1 VSHDVPPSPTRGQ
14 ASRALRITTWNVN
27 SIRLRLDGLARLVR
41 EVDPDV
47 LCLQETKVRNDLFP
61 VLELRALGF
70 EHQLLHGQPGYH
82 GVAILS
88 RIPLEEPRRL
98 DWCGKIDCRHAV
110 AMLPGGIELHNLY
123 VPAGGDLPDRA
134 LNPKFGH
141 KLDFLAELTDWFR
154 QSRQTRR
161 RAMLVGDLN
170 VAPLETD
177 VWNHKQLLKVV
188 SHTPIEVAALGALQA
203 SQDWIDAVRRFV
215 PPSERL
221 YTWWSYRAF
230 DWAASDRGRRLD
242 HVWVTPNLSPQ
253 LLGIEVM
260 RAARGWRQPS
270 DHVPVTVDL
279 EIAESSIG
287 AGPAGGV
294 GIRET
299 VAEFPCSRS
308 GKPSI

>member
-1 VSHDVPPSPTRGQ
+1 VTYDPPSSQTEGQ
-14 ASRALRITTWNVN
+14 TSRVLRITTWNVN
-27 SIRLRLDGLARLVR
+27 SIRLRMEGLGRLVR
-41 EVDPDV
+41 EADPDV

-61 VLELRALGF
+61 ALELRALGF

-88 RIPLEEPRRL
+88 RIPLKEPRRL
-98 DWCGKIDCRHAV
+98 DWCGKIDCRHIV
-110 AMLPGGIELHNLY
+110 ALLPGDIELHNVY
-123 VPAGGDLPDRA
+123 VPAGGDLPDIE
-134 LNPKFGH
+134 LNPKFRH
-141 KLDFLAELTDWFR
+141 KLEFLAALTDWFR
-154 QSRQTRR
+154 QCRETGRR
-161 RAMLVGDLN
+161 VMLVGDLN

-188 SHTPIEVAALGALQA
+188 SHTPTEVAALGALQA
-203 SQDWIDAVRRFV
+203 SQGWIDAVRRFI

-230 DWAASDRGRRLD
+230 DWSASDRGRRLD
-242 HVWVTPNLSPQ
+242 HIWVTPELSPQ

-260 RAARGWRQPS
+260 RAARGWPQPS

-279 EIAESSIG
+279 ETVEASIAVPPASASGIG
-287 AGPAGGV
+287 E
-294 GIRET
+294 I